1 MPKCEDWRRVSF
13 KIENWGIASV
23 KRKKSAEK
31 QTRELGPR
39 ERFTLPA
46 KLSEYIRSEDTP
58 MWYKFYTII
67 SPGKRR
73 KFQERN
79 VFWLEVSNFSH
90 HSLNRSKKNQ
100 IGHTAAV
107 VCQWIQ
113 AVNKFCWIDAEKGSQ
128 IALLVSP
135 AVFFLSKGNEN
146 CSLTSGKSVN
156 FWVDFLL
163 NAKVYSKRKPDM
175 HITSSELTAERFWA
189 QNKMLKIWRC
199 RYLNNDDEKAIMERS
214 RSPSF
219 WF

>member
-31 QTRELGPR
+31 QTRGLGPR

-46 KLSEYIRSEDTP
+46 KLSGHIRSEDTP

-67 SPGKRR
+67 SPGKRSI
-73 KFQERN
+73 FQERN
-79 VFWLEVSNFSH
+79 VSWLEASNISH
-90 HSLNRSKKNQ
+90 HSLNRSKQNQ
-100 IGHTAAV
+100 IGHTAAI

-113 AVNKFCWIDAEKGSQ
+113 AVNKFCWDDAEKGSQ

-135 AVFFLSKGNEN
+135 AVFFLSNGNEN
-146 CSLTSGKSVN
+146 CSLTSSKSVN